1 MRMRRFWSVC
11 GIGCLLALFVF
22 CDVALAGRVVRR
34 QVRQQ
39 KRIYQGV
46 ASGELTYR
54 ETRRLER
61 EQVRIQRTK
70 RRAWSDGQLTPRE
83 RVHLEL
89 MQDKASADIY
99 RLKHNDIQR

>member
-1 MRMRRFWSVC
+1 MKRFWRVV
-11 GIGCLLALFVF
+11 GIGTLVASFAL

-39 KRIYQGV
+39 RRIHQGIR
-46 ASGELTYR
+46 SGELTCR

-61 EQVRIQRTK
+61 EQIRIQRTK
-70 RRAWSDGQLTPRE
+70 RRAWSDGRLTPRE
-83 RVHLEL
+83 RVRLEV

-99 RLKHNDIQR
+99 RLKHNNIER